1 MGIYRHLIY
10 KPTNDYSVIVQ
21 LILVEVRKVLLLNM
35 V

>member
-1 MGIYRHLIY
+1 MGIYRHLIS